1 MIERAGLYIP
11 PDPNEATSY
20 TTGHHVARM
29 SYIGNGGGF
38 VQHESP
44 VLGTTVIGLRQEKD
58 VQNLYYDL
66 LTTPDAMR
74 AHGISQ
80 LCKLDTIATIPN
92 TGSLNRMS
100 GHIADLMV
108 VVDSFADRLRFS
120 KDQRLAAQL
129 LVSQDDKAHWA
140 GSHATELIVQGF
152 GGPESQHQFN
162 WQQLAVLGGTAGV
175 LKKHQVAYD
184 PKTMLLPDVA
194 LPKFLDAEAPD
205 INPDRWQYTLAEALT
220 WYDTDNASTSMRE
233 RVRDLC
239 SLDKIEISDDGQ
251 MVFKDVSDALLFS
264 KIYLL
269 LATEHWNNPIN
280 RVQLHLYIQAA
291 QSAIVKRRMPW
302 MRDIDK
308 GQTRHPVYYLNC
320 IDRDILDALSTED
333 GKRDDFM
340 YAIGNALYP
349 IAAQERR
356 RTIDYKLPEFIS
368 FLLDESAQDYPSE
381 YLYPRRVDFGPP
393 SSQVS
398 VHMRPAKETDPKGKL
413 PVFNEGTD
421 AISYTLRPLKNRF
434 VDPLV
439 KHNGQIVRL
448 SEACAQ
454 YKSLLD
460 QQQSLQAMSVEVEL
474 AFAGAFREIFKAG
487 VRESDERFAST
498 SDYPPMTKDQKRRV
512 VEGAAQRAVRYAVGA
527 GTVVIK
533 NSRLAEQYG
542 LAA

>member
-11 PDPNEATSY
+11 PDPNQATSY
-20 TTGHHVARM
+20 TTGHYVGRMRYNSDHV
-29 SYIGNGGGF
+29 GL
-38 VQHESP
+38 ESP
-44 VLGTTVIGLRQEKD
+44 VVGDTIVGLRQSTD
-58 VQNLYYDL
+58 IQNLYYDL
-66 LTTPDAMR
+66 LTTPDAFR

-80 LCKLDTIATIPN
+80 LCKMDTIATIPN
-92 TGSLNRMS
+92 TGSLTRMG

-108 VVDSFADRLRFS
+108 IVDHFGDKLKFT
-120 KDQRLAAQL
+120 KEQRVAAQL

-152 GGPESQHQFN
+152 GGPESQHEFN
-162 WQQLAVLGGTAGV
+162 WSTLAVLGGTALA
-175 LKKHQVAYD
+175 LKNHNVKFD
-184 PKTMLLPDVA
+184 PKTMLLPGVK
-194 LPKFLDAEAPD
+194 LPRFLDASAPD
-205 INPDRWQYTLAEALT
+205 VNPDRYQYTIAEGLT
-220 WYDTDNASTSMRE
+220 WYDTDDAPQLIRDK
-233 RVRDLC
+233 VRDLC
-239 SLDKIEISDDGQ
+239 SLENISISEDGD
-251 MVFKDVSDALLFS
+251 MVFNDPKKALLFS
-264 KIYLL
+264 KIYSL

-291 QSAIVKRRMPW
+291 QRAIVQRRMPW

-340 YAIGNALYP
+340 YAIASALYP

-381 YLYPRRVDFGPP
+381 FLQPKRVDFGPP

-398 VHMRPAKETDPKGKL
+398 VAMRPAEDTDPKGKL

-421 AISYTLRPLKNRF
+421 AISYTLRPLKNRY

-439 KHNGQIVRL
+439 RSKDGSIKRL
-448 SEACAQ
+448 SEELPQ
-454 YKSLLD
+454 YASLLK
-460 QQQSLQAMSVEVEL
+460 QQQELQHMSVDVEL
-474 AFAGAFREIFKAG
+474 AFAGAFRDVFKAG
-487 VRESDERFAST
+487 VRDSDRDFAATASYT
-498 SDYPPMTKDQKRRV
+498 EMTKDQKRHV
-512 VEGAAQRAVRYAVGA
+512 VEGAAGRAVRYAVNA

-533 NSRLAEQYG
+533 NSRLAEHYG
-542 LAA
+542 LAS